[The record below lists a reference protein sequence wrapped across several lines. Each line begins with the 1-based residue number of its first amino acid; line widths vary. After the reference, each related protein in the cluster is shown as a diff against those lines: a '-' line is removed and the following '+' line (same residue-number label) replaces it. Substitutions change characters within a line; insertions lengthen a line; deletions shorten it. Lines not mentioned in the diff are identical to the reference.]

1 MIFKAPN
8 LVRTFPEL
16 ATFPEIQKK
25 KKYSNCVKIYFPWF
39 TKVCN
44 IQNTQYSKIVL
55 LYYRFFCTPQ
65 RGGSVFLSWHL
76 PFFCLY
82 KIIWKD
88 FTKGSQSISAHMS
101 MKIILVDPNLVRTFF
116 GNIFL
121 ILITVHTLENNYFL
135 VSTKLG
141 YLQYQEDRH

>member
-1 MIFKAPN
+1 
-8 LVRTFPEL
+8 
-16 ATFPEIQKK
+16 
-25 KKYSNCVKIYFPWF
+25 
-39 TKVCN
+39 
-44 IQNTQYSKIVL
+44 
-55 LYYRFFCTPQ
+55 
-65 RGGSVFLSWHL
+65 
-76 PFFCLY
+76 
-82 KIIWKD
+82 
-88 FTKGSQSISAHMS
+88 MS